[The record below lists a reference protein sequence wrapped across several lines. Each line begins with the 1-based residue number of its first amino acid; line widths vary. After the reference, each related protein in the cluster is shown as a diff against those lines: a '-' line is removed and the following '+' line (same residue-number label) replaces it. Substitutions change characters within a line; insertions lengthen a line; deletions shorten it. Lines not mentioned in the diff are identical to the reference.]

1 MGKIP
6 NVGSK
11 APAFSLQ
18 DQEGKTITLDSALS
32 TGPVVLIFYPGDQTP
47 GCTIQLCAIRD
58 DWNDFEKVGIHVFG
72 INPSDTSSHAAFAKK
87 HDLPFPLLV
96 DKDRRVAHAYGAEQ
110 NILIT
115 KIVRRT
121 VVGIDTDGRIIL
133 YRQGLPRTNEILKAM
148 QPATK
153 K

>member
-1 MGKIP
+1 MGKSP

-11 APAFSLQ
+11 APAFALQ
-18 DQEGKTITLDSALS
+18 DQNGQTISLESMLS

-58 DWNDFEKVGIHVFG
+58 DWNDFEKVGIQVFG
-72 INPSDTSSHAAFAKK
+72 INPSDASSHAAFAKK
-87 HDLPFPLLV
+87 HDFPFPLLV
-96 DKDRRVAHAYGAEQ
+96 DKDRKVAQAYGAEQ

-121 VVGIDTDGRIIL
+121 VIGIGTDGRIVF
-133 YRQGLPRTNEILKAM
+133 YRHGLPRTGEILKAM
-148 QPATK
+148 QSATR
-153 K
+153 